1 MSTYFNTLANKA
13 ADGVIQ
19 YKKFED
25 LDIQIGSFEQYYKYV
40 HCKCWIFTLD

>member
-19 YKKFED
+19 YEKFED
-25 LDIQIGSFEQYYKYV
+25 LDIEIDSVEQYYKCV
-40 HCKCWIFTLD
+40 HRKSCTSTLD

>member
-13 ADGVIQ
+13 ADGVMQ

-25 LDIQIGSFEQYYKYV
+25 LDTQIDGFQQYYKHV
-40 HCKCWIFTLD
+40 HCKCCIFTLD